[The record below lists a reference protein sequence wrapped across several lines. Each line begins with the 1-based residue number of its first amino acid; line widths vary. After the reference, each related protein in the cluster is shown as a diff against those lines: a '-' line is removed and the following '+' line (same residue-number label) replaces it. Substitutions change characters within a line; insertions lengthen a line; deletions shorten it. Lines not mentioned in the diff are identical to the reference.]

1 MTVAINCFSLIYDS
15 SLKWNLLL
23 SDSWI
28 SLEGKVSKS
37 FRISEIWLWLL
48 DSHLCLTLNHLLAH
62 ILYPDEDNHIFLLYA
77 LVSIVHL
84 LSKLRD
90 VYLPKRG
97 SSLTKFKSSFYSSFF
112 FFISCSQN
120 QLQMLILTSGDPLFQ
135 VYPSYL
141 IITDFSVYGQIP
153 QRGQDVL
160 ARCFHDS
167 VQDS

>member
-1 MTVAINCFSLIYDS
+1 MTVAINYFSLIYDS
-15 SLKWNLLL
+15 SLKWNLPL

-37 FRISEIWLWLL
+37 LWISKIWLWLL

-84 LSKLRD
+84 LPKLRD

-97 SSLTKFKSSFYSSFF
+97 SSLTKFKSSFCSSF

-120 QLQMLILTSGDPLFQ
+120 QLQMLILTFGDPLFQ

-141 IITDFSVYGQIP
+141 IIIDFSVYGQIP

-160 ARCFHDS
+160 AHCFHDS